1 MDRTACVLVSGRV
14 QAVGYRM
21 FTRRCANDLGITGFA
36 QNLPDGR
43 VKVVASGPE
52 RRIDEL
58 LGKLRRGPR
67 FAAVRNVEI
76 RWLDNYTSFPRFD
89 IK

>member
-1 MDRTACVLVSGRV
+1 VLVSGRV

-21 FTRRCANDLGITGFA
+21 YARRCARELGITGFA

-52 RRIDEL
+52 KRIGKL
-58 LGKLRRGPR
+58 LEQLRRGPR
-67 FAAVRNVEI
+67 FAVVRNVEI
-76 RWLDNYTSFPRFD
+76 QWLNNYTFFSRFV

>member
-1 MDRTACVLVSGRV
+1 MERTACVLVSGRV

-21 FTRRCANDLGITGFA
+21 YARRCANDLGVTGFA
-36 QNLPDGR
+36 QNLSDGR

-52 RRIDEL
+52 KRIGEL
-58 LGKLRRGPR
+58 LEKLRRGPR

-76 RWLDNYTSFPRFD
+76 RWLDNYTSFSRFD